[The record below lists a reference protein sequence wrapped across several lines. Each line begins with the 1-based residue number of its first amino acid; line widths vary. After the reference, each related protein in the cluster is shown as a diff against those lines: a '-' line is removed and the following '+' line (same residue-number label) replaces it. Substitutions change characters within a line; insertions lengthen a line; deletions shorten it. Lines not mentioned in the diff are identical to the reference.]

1 MKCIHCQVDNPAT
14 ALFCLN
20 CGSALISRCTKC
32 HRELP
37 SGARFCMNCGKP
49 VLNGER
55 ADQERYINFAV
66 TAPAPLVE
74 KVRAAA
80 RLTKERRTV
89 TAMFVDIVGSTAL
102 AEQVGKKTW
111 TGIFNK
117 ACDLS
122 CSVIYRYEGTI
133 ARLHADELLAFF
145 GAPVAHEDDP
155 VRAVRAALE
164 LLETL
169 REYARGIRQEFG
181 LDFRVRI
188 SLSTGPVIIGPI
200 GSDLN
205 YEYSALGGEIN
216 LAANIEAM
224 KHSMTVLVSEYTYR
238 QVAPFFNFTDLGEFL
253 VESQPEAVKIYQVLG
268 IKLDPKRA
276 RKLVEHPSPL
286 IGRDAELASL
296 LQLSRTVQAGLGR
309 VAMVVS
315 EPGLGK
321 TRLISEWKESVSVAN
336 SKPPIKW
343 IEGHNNSYDLG
354 QAYNLLIDL
363 IHSILGVPTG
373 AGEPEIRAALRNL
386 TEDLF
391 GSIDDEA
398 TDSPALEVYPY
409 LGHLLSLKLEGIVLE
424 RVRMLDPEGL
434 RAQYLV
440 ALRRLL
446 QGLVD
451 RGPLIVV
458 VENLQWADPSSIE
471 LLSNIIPLTSTIP
484 LLFCLVTRPNW
495 DAPGWKLITAA
506 REAMGGRFTE
516 LSLAALSED
525 DSWQLVSNLLK
536 SDLLPKEMRLPI
548 LSRAEGNPF
557 FIEEVLRMLIDR
569 GAIVQKDGG
578 WVVEAEIET
587 TDIPDNLHGLLLA
600 RIDSL
605 SEGAKRTLRVASVIG
620 RQFSLSVLEQVLGA
634 EESGQGLP
642 SHLGAL
648 ESVGLTR
655 VAQVAPELTYVF
667 QSALVQEVA
676 YNSLLEADRSRLHQ
690 AVGEALEI
698 LYPDQ
703 LDSLDLAPRLAQ
715 HFFAAGDTRRAF
727 KYYSLAGDAALA
739 SYANR
744 EAESRYRKALSMAQ
758 SDSERATLLFG
769 LGMALYGQSRAEES
783 IQIWREGIDIHHKI
797 GPESSEDIACL
808 YARSARAAWEGG
820 NTPLG
825 LVLCQE
831 GLEIVAGA
839 PDSPGLALLLHEAAR
854 AYLFNGYVDEA
865 RRLCHQALEM
875 AEQLEIVDVQVDA
888 LATMGLLPAQDPESA
903 LQALTRAVE
912 IAESA
917 HLLSHAARAHT
928 NLAALLANRIQDYQ
942 AARDH
947 YRRSAELRRLQGSK
961 AGELMG
967 LGGVAEVSLSL
978 GDFKS
983 ARAILPTL
991 HHLLEEVI
999 DPGPAVFHLRVIE
1012 ALLQRYQ
1019 GDLAEAARRLR
1030 VLQEEERQRGNLQ
1043 NLVDVNGHLAEVLM
1057 ETCILLE
1064 ESELN
1069 SLQEAEKS
1077 LAEART
1083 ISEGGIGEKG
1093 WIYCL
1098 SSMMCICQNRLED
1111 ARRYQDKARE
1121 AISRQAT
1128 PINQG
1133 WLSLA
1138 EAKLATVEKHWAEAL
1153 AAFEK
1158 TVGIFTK
1165 LQMDWWRARL
1175 LLDWAGV
1182 YAIRGLPADSE
1193 RAQSIMREAL
1203 AAFKEMGIKYYAEIV
1218 TDKLQALEA
1227 KFYSQALAHHK
1238 VAQEMARAGKLQE
1251 DFLPGEPPQIPGW
1264 QVVAT
1269 LEPVHETSGDFY
1281 DFIRLPGGQWGILIA
1296 DVADKGAGAALYM
1309 TLSRTLIR
1317 TFAGE
1322 YPHNPELVLTAVN
1335 QRILADTPAN
1345 LFVTAFYGI
1354 LDPAT
1359 GNFVYC
1365 NAGHNPPYYLN
1376 APNENRVLEL
1386 TRTGLP
1392 LGIFEDTVWESR
1404 SCQLDA
1410 GDVLILYT
1418 DGVTEAQDTHDAFY
1432 GKGRLLACALSHLG
1446 SSAKEMQEA
1455 ILANINDF
1463 SAGAPRE
1470 DDLTLVILV
1479 RTHNTIQ

>member
-1 MKCIHCQVDNPAT
+1 MKCIHCQVNNPAT
-14 ALFCLN
+14 ARFCLN
-20 CGSALISRCTKC
+20 CGVALISRCANC
-32 HRELP
+32 QMELP
-37 SGARFCMNCGKP
+37 NGARFCMNCGEP
-49 VLNGER
+49 VLDGKR
-55 ADQERYINFAV
+55 ADQERTIDFAV

-80 RLTKERRTV
+80 RLTGERRTV
-89 TAMFVDIVGSTAL
+89 TAMFMDIVGSTAL
-102 AEQVGKKTW
+102 AEQAGEKAW
-111 TGIFNK
+111 AEIFSR

-122 CSVIYRYEGTI
+122 CSVVYRYEGTI

-145 GAPVAHEDDP
+145 GAPIAHEDDP
-155 VRAVRAALE
+155 VRAVHAALE

-169 REYARGIRQEFG
+169 REYAEGIREEFG

-188 SLSTGPVIIGPI
+188 SLSTGPVIIGPV
-200 GSDLN
+200 GSDLK

-216 LAANIEAM
+216 AAAKIEAT
-224 KHSMTVLVSEYTYR
+224 KQAMTVLVSEYTYQ
-238 QVAPFFNFTDLGEFL
+238 QVAPFFDLTDLGEFD
-253 VESQPEAVKIYQVLG
+253 VEGRPEAVKIYQVLG
-268 IKLDPKRA
+268 VKADPERG
-276 RKLVEHPSPL
+276 RGFVGPENPL

-296 LQLSRTVQAGLGR
+296 LQLSQTVQAGLGR

-321 TRLISEWKESVSVAN
+321 TRLITEWKESVAEAN

-343 IEGHNNSYDLG
+343 IEGQNNSYDLG

-363 IHSILGVPTG
+363 IHSILGIPPG
-373 AGEPEIRAALRNL
+373 AGEPQTRAALRSF

-391 GSIDDEA
+391 GPLEEDA

-409 LGHLLSLKLEGIVLE
+409 LGHLLSIKLEGLVLE
-424 RVRMLDPEGL
+424 RVRMLDPEAL

-446 QGLVD
+446 QELAD

-458 VENLQWADPSSIE
+458 VENLQWADPSSTE
-471 LLSNIIPLTSTIP
+471 LLSSIIPLTSTIP
-484 LLFCLVTRPNW
+484 LLFCLVTRPNR
-495 DAPGWKLITAA
+495 DAPGWKMITAA
-506 REAMGGRFTE
+506 REAMGGRFIGI
-516 LSLAALSED
+516 SLRALSED
-525 DSWQLVSNLLK
+525 DSWQLVCNLLK
-536 SDLLPKEMRLPI
+536 SDLLPKEMRAPI

-569 GAIVQKDGG
+569 GAIVQKDGA
-578 WVVEAEIET
+578 WVVQSEIET

-605 SEGAKRTLRVASVIG
+605 SEEAKRTLRIASVIG
-620 RQFSLSVLEQVLGA
+620 RQFSLSVLEQVMVG
-634 EESGQGLP
+634 EESGRGLI

-648 ESVGLTR
+648 ESAGLTR
-655 VAQVAPELTYVF
+655 VAQVTPELTYVF

-698 LYPDQ
+698 LYKDQ
-703 LDSLDLAPRLAQ
+703 LDSLDLAPRLGQ
-715 HFFAAGDTRRAF
+715 HFFAAGDTSRAF

-744 EAESRYRKALSMAQ
+744 EAENLYRKALSLAQ
-758 SDSERATLLFG
+758 SDSERAALLFG
-769 LGMALYGQSRAEES
+769 FGMALYGQSRSEES
-783 IQIWREGIDIHHKI
+783 IQIWREGIDLYRAM
-797 GPESSEDIACL
+797 GPESSEDVACL

-825 LVLCQE
+825 LMLCQK
-831 GLEIVAGA
+831 GLAVVAGA

-854 AYLFNGYVDEA
+854 AYLFNGLVDEA
-865 RRLCHQALEM
+865 RPLCHQALEM
-875 AEQLEIVDVQVDA
+875 AEQLGIVDVQADA
-888 LATMGLLPAQDPESA
+888 LATMGLLPGQHPEPA

-917 HLLSHAARAHT
+917 NLLSHAARAHT
-928 NLAALLANRIQDYQ
+928 NLAALLANRIQDFQ
-942 AARDH
+942 TARHH

-983 ARAILPTL
+983 AQAILPTL
-991 HHLLEEVI
+991 HQLLDEVI
-999 DPGPAVFHLRVIE
+999 DPGPAVFHLRIIE
-1012 ALLQRYQ
+1012 ALLLRYR
-1019 GDLAEAARRLR
+1019 GDLAQAAERLR
-1030 VLQEEERQRGNLQ
+1030 TLQEEERQRGNLQ
-1043 NLVDVNGHLAEVLM
+1043 NIVDVDHHLAELLI
-1057 ETCILLE
+1057 ETHILLE
-1064 ESELN
+1064 ETEV
-1069 SLQEAEKS
+1069 SLLEEAEKS
-1077 LAEART
+1077 LAEARA
-1083 ISEGGIGEKG
+1083 ISEDGIGDKG

-1098 SSMMCICQNRLED
+1098 LSMVRIYQNRFED
-1111 ARRYQDKARE
+1111 TKRFQDEAQQATSHQTIPINRGWLLLAKAR
-1121 AISRQAT
+1121 
-1128 PINQG
+1128 
-1133 WLSLA
+1133 
-1138 EAKLATVEKHWAEAL
+1138 LATAEEHWTEAL
-1153 AAFEK
+1153 DAFEK
-1158 TVGIFTK
+1158 TVEIFTK
-1165 LQMDWWRARL
+1165 LEMSWWRARV
-1175 LLDWAGV
+1175 LLDWAEM

-1193 RAQSIMREAL
+1193 RAQALLREAL
-1203 AAFKEMGIKYYAEIV
+1203 AAFDEMGIPYYAEIIIE
-1218 TDKLQALEA
+1218 KLQALAA
-1227 KFYSQALAHHK
+1227 KSYSQALAHQK

-1251 DFLPGEPPQIPGW
+1251 DFLPREPPQIRGW
-1264 QVVAT
+1264 QVAAT
-1269 LEPVHETSGDFY
+1269 LQPAHETSGDFY
-1281 DFIRLPGGQWGILIA
+1281 DFIRLPQGRLGFLIA

-1322 YPHNPELVLTAVN
+1322 YPNNPELVLTAVN

-1354 LDPAT
+1354 LDPVT
-1359 GNFVYC
+1359 GAFVYC

-1376 APNENRVLEL
+1376 EADQDGVLEL

-1404 SCQLDA
+1404 SVQLDA
-1410 GDVLILYT
+1410 GEALVLYT
-1418 DGVTEAQDTHDAFY
+1418 DGLTEAQDTQEAFY
-1432 GKGRLLACALSHLG
+1432 GKERLLACIQSRRGG
-1446 SSAKEMQEA
+1446 SAQEIKDT
-1455 ILANINDF
+1455 ILADINAF
-1463 SAGAPRE
+1463 SGGAPRE

-1479 RTHNTIQ
+1479 RTQDTDK

>member
-1 MKCIHCQVDNPAT
+1 MKCIHCQVNNPVT
-14 ALFCLN
+14 ARFCLK
-20 CGSALISRCTKC
+20 CGSALISRCAKC
-32 HRELP
+32 HVELP
-37 SGARFCMNCGKP
+37 TGARFCMNCGNP
-49 VLNGER
+49 VPNEKMP
-55 ADQERYINFAV
+55 DQERYINFAV
-66 TAPAPLVE
+66 TAPAPLVK

-80 RLTKERRTV
+80 RLTGERRTV

-102 AEQVGKKTW
+102 AEQVGKKAW
-111 TGIFNK
+111 TGIFDR

-122 CSVIYRYEGTI
+122 CSIIYRYEGTI

-169 REYARGIRQEFG
+169 REYAKEIRQEFG
-181 LDFRVRI
+181 LDFGVRI

-200 GSDLN
+200 GSDLK
-205 YEYSALGGEIN
+205 YEYTALGGALN
-216 LAANIEAM
+216 VAANIEAT
-224 KHSMTVLVSEYTYR
+224 KQSMTVLVSEYTYR
-238 QVAPFFNFTDLGEFL
+238 LVAPFFDFTNLGEFD
-253 VESQPEAVKIYQVLG
+253 VEGRQEAVKIYQVQG
-268 IKLDPKRA
+268 VKVDPKRA
-276 RKLVEHPSPL
+276 RGLVGPESPL
-286 IGRDAELASL
+286 IGRNTELASL
-296 LQLSRTVQAGLGR
+296 MQLSQTVQAGLGR

-321 TRLISEWKESVSVAN
+321 TRLISEWKESVSDAN
-336 SKPPIKW
+336 SRSPIKW

-354 QAYNLLIDL
+354 QAYHLLIDL
-363 IHSILGVPTG
+363 IHSILGIPMG
-373 AGEPEIRAALRNL
+373 AGEPETRAALRNL

-391 GSIDDEA
+391 GFIEEDA
-398 TDSPALEVYPY
+398 TNSPALEVYPY
-409 LGHLLSLKLEGIVLE
+409 LGHLLSIKLEGMVLE

-434 RAQYLV
+434 RAQYLA

-446 QGLVD
+446 QGLAD

-458 VENLQWADPSSIE
+458 IENLQWADPSSTE
-471 LLSNIIPLTSTIP
+471 LLSNIMPLTSTIP
-484 LLFCLVTRPNW
+484 LLFCLVTRPNR
-495 DAPGWKLITAA
+495 DAPGWKIITAA

-516 LSLAALSED
+516 LSLEALSED
-525 DSWQLVSNLLK
+525 DSWRLVFNLLK
-536 SDLLPKEMRLPI
+536 SDVLREEMRAPI

-578 WVVEAEIET
+578 WVVEAEIEMN
-587 TDIPDNLHGLLLA
+587 DIPDNLNGLLLA
-600 RIDSL
+600 RIDNL
-605 SEGAKRTLRVASVIG
+605 SEEAKRTLRVASVIG
-620 RQFSLSVLEQVLGA
+620 RQFSINVLEQVMGG
-634 EESGQGLP
+634 EESGIGLI

-655 VAQVAPELTYVF
+655 VAQVTPELTYVF

-690 AVGEALEI
+690 AVGEALEV

-703 LDSLDLAPRLAQ
+703 LDSLDLAPRLGQ
-715 HFFAAGDTRRAF
+715 HFFAAGDTPRAF

-744 EAESRYRKALSMAQ
+744 EAENRYRKALTMAQ

-769 LGMALYGQSRAEES
+769 LGKALTGQSRSEES
-783 IQIWREGIDIHHKI
+783 IQTWREGIDIHRTM
-797 GPESSEDIACL
+797 GLESSEDVARL

-820 NTPLG
+820 NTPLS
-825 LVLCQE
+825 LILCQE
-831 GLEIVAGA
+831 GLEVVAGT
-839 PDSPGLALLLHEAAR
+839 PDSPGLAVLLHEAAR
-854 AYLFNGYVDEA
+854 AYLFNGLVDEA
-865 RRLCHQALEM
+865 RPLCHQALEM
-875 AEQLEIVDVQVDA
+875 AEQLGIVDVQADV
-888 LATMGLLPAQDPESA
+888 LATMGLLPGQHPESA
-903 LQALTRAVE
+903 LRVLTRAVE

-928 NLAALLANRIQDYQ
+928 NLAALLANRIQDFQ
-942 AARDH
+942 TARDH

-961 AGELMG
+961 SGELMG

-978 GDFKS
+978 GDFKGTQ
-983 ARAILPTL
+983 AILPTL
-991 HHLLEEVI
+991 HQLLDEVI
-999 DPGPAVFHLRVIE
+999 DPGPAVFHLRIIE
-1012 ALLQRYQ
+1012 ALLLRYR
-1019 GDLAEAARRLR
+1019 GDLAAAARQLR

-1043 NLVDVNGHLAEVLM
+1043 NLVDVNSQLAEVLM
-1057 ETCILLE
+1057 ESYVLLE
-1064 ESELN
+1064 ETEVSSWE
-1069 SLQEAEKS
+1069 EAEKS
-1077 LAEART
+1077 LAEARA
-1083 ISEGGIGEKG
+1083 ISEDGIGEKV
-1093 WIYCL
+1093 WLYCL
-1098 SSMMCICQNRLED
+1098 LSMIRICQNRFED
-1111 ARRYQDKARE
+1111 AQRFQDEARE
-1121 AISRQAT
+1121 AISRQSA

-1138 EAKLATVEKHWAEAL
+1138 EAKLATAEEHWTEAL

-1165 LQMDWWRARL
+1165 LQMGWWRARV
-1175 LLDWAGV
+1175 LLDWAGM

-1193 RAQSIMREAL
+1193 RAQSLLREAL
-1203 AAFKEMGIKYYAEIV
+1203 AAFDEMGITYYAEMVI
-1218 TDKLQALEA
+1218 DKLQALEA
-1227 KFYSQALAHHK
+1227 KSYSQALAHQK

-1251 DFLPGEPPQIPGW
+1251 DFLPREPPQIPGW

-1269 LEPVHETSGDFY
+1269 LEPAHETSGDFY
-1281 DFIRLPGGQWGILIA
+1281 DFIQLPDRRWGIVIA

-1322 YPHNPELVLTAVN
+1322 YPNKPELVLSAVN

-1359 GNFVYC
+1359 GAFVYC
-1365 NAGHNPPYYLN
+1365 NAGHNPPYYLS
-1376 APNENRVLEL
+1376 APGENRILEL

-1392 LGIFEDTVWESR
+1392 LGIFEDKVWESR
-1404 SCQLDA
+1404 SVQLFA
-1410 GDVLILYT
+1410 GEVLILYT
-1418 DGVTEAQDTHDAFY
+1418 DGVTEAQDTQETFY
-1432 GKGRLLACALSHLG
+1432 GKERLLACVQSSLG
-1446 SSAKEMQEA
+1446 CSAREIQET

-1463 SAGAPRE
+1463 SSGAPRG

-1479 RTHNTIQ
+1479 RTHDTAN